1 MARLEAP
8 SQADKEGSWG
18 LMARLQT
25 IHAGLGRGSMARAS
39 DLTISAMS
47 HLVI

>member
-8 SQADKEGSWG
+8 SWANKEGSWG
-18 LMARLQT
+18 LVAWLQT
-25 IHAGLGRGSMARAS
+25 IHAGLGWGSTAWAS